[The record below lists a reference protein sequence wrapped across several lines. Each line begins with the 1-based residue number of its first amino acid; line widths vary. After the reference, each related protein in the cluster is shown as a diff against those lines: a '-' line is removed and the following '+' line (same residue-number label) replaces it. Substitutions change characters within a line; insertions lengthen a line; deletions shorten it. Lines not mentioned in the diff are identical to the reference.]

1 MESIV
6 ESFNRWAV
14 DRRDQEA
21 LWSRGED
28 LRVSFGQL
36 HERVIAWARLLDSE
50 AGRPVAVATGNC
62 AAFCELF
69 LALRST
75 AVPMVSMDAG
85 LPYAE
90 QLDLCRRL
98 GIATL
103 IHGGDAGDRLVDG
116 VRITR
121 LPTDADRITVPPPD
135 TALIKLTSGSTGEPA
150 GACFRDDSLAIGIR
164 QIGQGMEL
172 SEGDRV
178 LIAIPLS
185 HSYGFDNGVLS
196 LAVLGTPLVL
206 EPGFFPAPLL
216 RALAEGEITFFPLVP
231 PLVRSL
237 GQSPWPA
244 DLALRKVIC
253 AGGAL
258 VPEFAEQFRG
268 ASGRPI
274 HNFYGSTETGGI
286 CFEDRPWKPEA
297 VGTVG
302 RPLPGVTVTLD
313 EVGRVGVDSKA
324 NLIGYFGPDREASVR
339 RFLTGD
345 TAEWTPQGRLRLTGR
360 TADILNI
367 GGRKVP
373 AVRVEEALRH
383 LPGVGDAAVVGVED
397 AVRGERTVAFLVA
410 DRWPVNTSSVAA
422 RLTPREVRR
431 IDSLPYTERGKLD
444 RGRLRRLAREQAPKP
459 PSAP

>member
-1 MESIV
+1 MEPIV
-6 ESFNRWAV
+6 ESFKRWAV

-21 LWSRGED
+21 LWSRGEG
-28 LRVSFGQL
+28 LRLGFGEL
-36 HERVIAWARLLDSE
+36 HERVTAWRRLL
-50 AGRPVAVATGNC
+50 AGEPRRPVAVATGNC

-69 LALRST
+69 LALRSL
-75 AVPMVSMDAG
+75 AVPMVSMDGG

-103 IHGGDAGDRLVDG
+103 IHGGGAGEPLAAGG

-121 LPTDADRITVPPPD
+121 LRIAADRITVAPPE

-150 GACFRDDSLAIGIR
+150 GACFRDDSLAVGIR

-172 SEGDRV
+172 SERDRV

-206 EPGFFPAPLL
+206 EPGFFPGSLL
-216 RALAEGEITFFPLVP
+216 RALAEGEITFLPLVP

-237 GQSPWPA
+237 GQSPWPE

-258 VPEFAEQFRG
+258 VPEFAEQFRA

-286 CFEDRPWKPEA
+286 CFEDRPWEGEA
-297 VGTVG
+297 AGTVG
-302 RPLPGVTVTLD
+302 RPLPGVAVTLD
-313 EVGRVGVDSKA
+313 EAGRVEVDSKA
-324 NLIGYFGPDREASVR
+324 NLIGYFGRDREAAVR
-339 RFLTGD
+339 RVITGD
-345 TAEWTPQGRLRLTGR
+345 TAEWTPEGRLRLTGR
-360 TADILNI
+360 TADVLNI

-373 AVRVEEALRH
+373 AVRVEEALRQ
-383 LPGVGDAAVVGVED
+383 LPGVSDAAVVGVED
-397 AVRGERTVAFLVA
+397 AVRGDRTVAFVVA
-410 DRWPVNTSSVAA
+410 ERWPVDTSSLAA
-422 RLTPREVRR
+422 RLTPREVRP
-431 IDSLPYTERGKLD
+431 IDALPHTERGKLD
-444 RGRLRRLAREQAPKP
+444 RGRLRQRAREQRKRPD
-459 PSAP
+459 

>member
-1 MESIV
+1 MEPIV
-6 ESFNRWAV
+6 ESFRRWAV

-28 LRVSFGQL
+28 LQLSFGQL
-36 HERVIAWARLLDSE
+36 HERVTLWGRLLDPE
-50 AGRPVAVATGNC
+50 PDRPVAVATGNG

-69 LALRST
+69 LALRSL

-85 LPYAE
+85 LPWAE
-90 QLDLCRRL
+90 KLDLCRRL

-103 IHGGDAGDRLVDG
+103 IHAGDAGERLADG

-121 LPTDADRITVPPPD
+121 LADADGFTAPPPD

-150 GACFRDDSLAIGIR
+150 GACFGDDSLATGIR
-164 QIGQGMEL
+164 QIGRGMEL
-172 SEGDRV
+172 SESDRV

-196 LAVLGTPLVL
+196 LAVLGTPLVV

-216 RALAEGEITFFPLVP
+216 RALAEGEITFLPLVP

-237 GQSPWPA
+237 GQSPWPD
-244 DLALRKVIC
+244 DLPLRKVIC

-258 VPEFAEQFRG
+258 VPEFAEQFRV
-268 ASGRPI
+268 ASGRAI

-286 CFEDRPWKPEA
+286 CFEDRPREPEA
-297 VGTVG
+297 AGTVG

-313 EVGRVGVDSKA
+313 EAGRVEVDSLA
-324 NLIGYFGPDREASVR
+324 NLSGYFGRDREVSVR
-339 RFLTGD
+339 RVVTGD
-345 TAEWTPQGRLRLTGR
+345 TAEWTSEGRLRLTGR

-373 AVRVEEALRH
+373 AVRVEEALRQ
-383 LPGVGDAAVVGVED
+383 LPGIGDAAVVGVED
-397 AVRGERTVAFLVA
+397 TVRGERTVAFLVA
-410 DRWPVNTSSVAA
+410 DRWPVDTSSLTA
-422 RLTPREVRR
+422 RLTPRELRR
-431 IDSLPYTERGKLD
+431 IDSLPHTERGKLD
-444 RGRLRRLAREQAPKP
+444 RGRLRQLARVE
-459 PSAP
+459 PSRSD